1 MPIIGESLRQKL
13 TLTGKGDI
21 NMITREQARETI
33 NSRPELVINQLTQTK
48 TKNKYICPFP
58 DCRSGTGKNHTAA
71 FSYDPARQKFR
82 CFSCM
87 ERAADTLEMLERLE
101 NTDETRILEKY
112 TDWTP
117 APTTAKNVKGYEPIA
132 FDGVINA
139 ETPTLTQS
147 ETRAAT
153 APEPVKDK
161 PADYSSYYKQ
171 CNSRLT
177 ATDYHRGISL
187 ETLNRFCVGYDPS
200 WRHPKAPKAVPTSPR
215 LIIPTSPESYIARD
229 TRPADKIPEQS
240 KDYTKSKAGNVHIFN
255 PAALA
260 TTENGAIFV
269 VEGELDA
276 MSIID
281 VGGAAVGM
289 GSMSNGN
296 LLLQAIKETRPTQP
310 LIIAL
315 DNDEKPATADKAKA
329 AATKLCADLKQEGVK
344 AVVISDIWG
353 KYKDPNEMLQG
364 DRSKLQEIINEIER
378 DPENWE
384 KTKYINSYADAR
396 TNDFTSWIVSQGDKT
411 PYIPTG
417 FKELDGIING
427 GLYDEKLYAIGAISS
442 LGKTTLVMQIADN
455 IARAKRDVLIFSLEM
470 GEFELYG
477 KSISRITYELTQREG
492 KDTRHAKTELGIT
505 LYENWSKYDK
515 EDTDIVNRAIV
526 EHRDRIGRNKKV
538 VSSIGGYTVN
548 DIQEAVQKHISF
560 TGKTPVVIVDY
571 LQILESTDP
580 RLTDKQKMD
589 HDITALKRLAVAYKL
604 PIVVISSLNRQ
615 NYKTPI
621 SYEAFKE
628 SGAIEYSVDVL
639 IGLQLHGVGQSD
651 FNVDQAK
658 QADPRKI
665 ELVLLKQRQGKTGL
679 KIGYD
684 YYPKFNYF
692 EETGIIE
699 SGAYRE
705 DQTEGREQPDKAAFK
720 AEWNYV
726 QSQQLDNGFSTEWLL
741 EQWGK
746 LLAKLDRTTDLYI
759 SFRRRYDRELKKA
772 EKEKPKQEKLTEG
785 DKA

>member
-1 MPIIGESLRQKL
+1 
-13 TLTGKGDI
+13 
-21 NMITREQARETI
+21 MIVHTISREQAREEI
-33 NSRPELVINQLTQTK
+33 NRRPELVTAQLTPTK
-48 TKNKYICPFP
+48 ERNTYICPF
-58 DCRSGTGKNHTAA
+58 CGSGTGKNGTAA
-71 FSYDPARQKFR
+71 LRYKPDSHIFR

-87 ERAADTLEMLERLE
+87 DRSTDTLEMLEWLE
-101 NTDETRILEKY
+101 ETDETGILEKY
-112 TDWTP
+112 TDYRTP
-117 APTTAKNVKGYEPIA
+117 APTPTKRAKGNEPIA
-132 FDGVINA
+132 FNGVINA
-139 ETPTLTQS
+139 ETPTRTQS
-147 ETRAAT
+147 ETKAET
-153 APEPVKDK
+153 VPE
-161 PADYSSYYKQ
+161 PADYSSYYKLS
-171 CNSRLT
+171 NSRLT
-177 ATDYHRGISL
+177 ATAYHRGISL

-200 WRHPKAPKAVPTSPR
+200 WRHPKAPAAVPTSPR
-215 LIIPTSPESYIARD
+215 LIIPTSKESYLARD
-229 TRPADKIPEQS
+229 TRPADQIPEQS
-240 KDYTKSKAGNVHIFN
+240 KNYTKSKVGITHLFN

-269 VEGELDA
+269 VEGEIDA

-281 VGGAAVGM
+281 VGGAAIGL
-289 GSMSNGN
+289 GSMTNGA
-296 LLLQAIKETRPTQP
+296 LLLQAIKETRPTQT
-310 LIIAL
+310 LVIAL

-344 AVVISDIWG
+344 AVVISDLWG
-353 KYKDPNEMLQG
+353 RYKDANEMLQG
-364 DRSKLQEIINEIER
+364 DRSKLQKVINEIER

-384 KTKYINSYADAR
+384 KTKYINSYADER
-396 TNDFTSWIVSQGDKT
+396 TDAFTSWIVSQGDKT
-411 PYIPTG
+411 PYVPTG

-427 GLYDEKLYAIGAISS
+427 GLYNEKLYAIGAISS

-455 IARAKRDVLIFSLEM
+455 IARSKRDVLIFSLEM

-515 EDTDIVNRAIV
+515 EDSDIVNRAIV

-571 LQILESTDP
+571 LQILESSDP

-639 IGLQLHGVGQSD
+639 IGLQLHGVGESD

-679 KIGYD
+679 KIGFD

-699 SGAYRE
+699 SGAYKD
-705 DQTEGREQPDKAAFK
+705 DQTEGSGCSSKREQPIDKAAFK
-720 AEWNYV
+720 AEWNLIKA
-726 QSQQLDNGFSTEWLL
+726 QQLESGFNTEWLL

-746 LLAKLDRTTDLYI
+746 LLARLDRTTDLYI
-759 SFRRRYDRELKKA
+759 SYRRRYDRELKKA